1 MQGNDGLQIL
11 AKALLAQ
18 KAEERPTATKA
29 LVLGAFA
36 PVPPGRDPNTDRRQ
50 CQICF
55 DDFWADEGIACTSEH
70 FHCNECLS
78 GFCDMFNGLSLAEVA
93 RRGALGCGVYECGA
107 RHWSPTELA
116 RSLPG
121 EIIHFVV
128 CVRLK
133 IIHRFF
139 FLCRRKISSLFEQIE
154 SSSRKQVDQRTRTTA
169 QGRQSESVAT
179 TRAIDQRPAGCRS
192 GFGHVRQPYSREHPQ
207 FALSALSSC
216 L

>member
-11 AKALLAQ
+11 AKALLAE

-55 DDFWADEGIACTSEH
+55 DDFWVDEGIACTSEH

-121 EIIHFVV
+121 RDSFCCV
-128 CVRLK
+128 CA
-133 IIHRFF
+133 
-139 FLCRRKISSLFEQIE
+139 FEN
-154 SSSRKQVDQRTRTTA
+154 
-169 QGRQSESVAT
+169 
-179 TRAIDQRPAGCRS
+179 
-192 GFGHVRQPYSREHPQ
+192 H
-207 FALSALSSC
+207 
-216 L
+216 